1 MILFK
6 ISKNQF
12 IRYIF
17 IAGINVMVGYVVF
30 AFLIFLGLHY
40 ILASTLSTIFSIIFS
55 FKTFSRLVF
64 DNKNNLLMLRYLIV
78 WAIVYFLNIAGLVVL
93 NYFKISNYISGFILM
108 FPLAG
113 LGFLLNRNF
122 VFKQANL
129 IISAKNDKVL

>member
-1 MILFK
+1 
-6 ISKNQF
+6 
-12 IRYIF
+12 
-17 IAGINVMVGYVVF
+17 MVGYVVF